1 MQRRDLGHRRN
12 NENHHAKLPIGLPQG
27 GQASA
32 PAWKFTA
39 NILLKPQE
47 RITEDS
53 LDEYLKAKD
62 KEQEVQGV
70 IKVKNWEGQEFD
82 LHGAALADD
91 VTPIAGKAVMCQHR
105 LEESQIAYAYQAL
118 LMRRKLPKCKVALI
132 PKRQDQKQT
141 ETSIEM
147 RDKIAEE
154 KHEWKIIGQDAELA
168 LNGLIICPNEIKAR
182 QLTKY
187 RTELTQ
193 KAPSMVYRKMRTE

>member
-1 MQRRDLGHRRN
+1 
-12 NENHHAKLPIGLPQG
+12 LPIGLPQG

-39 NILLKPQE
+39 NILLKTQE
-47 RITEDS
+47 KITEDP
-53 LDEYLKAKD
+53 LDEYLKTKD

-70 IKVKNWEGQEFD
+70 IKVKNWEGQEYD

-105 LEESQIAYAYQAL
+105 LEESQIAHQAL
-118 LMRRKLPKCKVALI
+118 LMRRKLPTFKVALI
-132 PKRQDQKQT
+132 PRRQDQKQT
-141 ETSIEM
+141 ETCIEM
-147 RDKIAEE
+147 RDKITEE
-154 KHEWKIIGQDAELA
+154 KHEWKIIDQEAELA
-168 LNGLIICPNEIKAR
+168 LNGLTICPNEIKAH

-193 KAPSMVYRKMRTE
+193 KAPSMVCICRKMRTE